1 MLITL
6 AVLIMLLGPLLYL
19 RAQKIPGWAHKLERG
34 LIILLL
40 VMVAFVLLPEV
51 YREVGVAGLALVVVG
66 IGLPSLLEHSLHRL
80 AHTTH
85 IITLVIA
92 TAGLAFHSMLDGAA
106 LSQALAQSANTG
118 NTFVMAVLLH
128 RLLAGMVIW
137 LILQP
142 VSGNRLAFIM
152 ILIVAVSALPG
163 YFLAP
168 QLLGMHE
175 GQASAL
181 FQALVVG
188 TIIHGLMHRSQKHQH
203 SH

>member
-6 AVLIMLLGPLLYL
+6 AMLVMLLGPLLYL
-19 RAQKIPGWAHKLERG
+19 RVQQIPGWAHKLERS
-34 LIILLL
+34 LIVILL
-40 VMVAFVLLPEV
+40 VIVAFVLLPEV
-51 YREVGVAGLALVVVG
+51 YRETGVTGLLLVIIG

-80 AHTTH
+80 ARTTH
-85 IITLVIA
+85 IVTLVIA

-106 LSQALAQSANTG
+106 LSQALAQTSDTANT
-118 NTFVMAVLLH
+118 FAMAVLLH

-142 VSGNRLAFIM
+142 VSGNRLAFVM
-152 ILIVAVSALPG
+152 ILIVAVAALPG
-163 YFLAP
+163 YLLAP
-168 QLLGMHE
+168 HLLGMLE
-175 GQASAL
+175 GQGSAL

-188 TIIHGLMHRSQKHQH
+188 TIIHGLIHRSQRHQH